1 MEALTIFKIYLKYT
15 LFFAFVTEGLEKLS
29 NRRAGFQY
37 SKKYFYQVFVPLFG
51 KALNKKLKC

>member
-1 MEALTIFKIYLKYT
+1 MEVLTIFKIYLKHT
-15 LFFAFVTEGLEKLS
+15 LFAFVTEGLEKLS